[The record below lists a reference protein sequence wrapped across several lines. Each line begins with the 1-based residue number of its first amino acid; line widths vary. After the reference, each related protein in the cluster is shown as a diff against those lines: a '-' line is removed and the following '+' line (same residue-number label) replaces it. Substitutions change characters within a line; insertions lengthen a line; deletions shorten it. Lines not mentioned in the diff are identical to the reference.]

1 MPRISPKLIRQA
13 AQHSPLL
20 PPLLRAN
27 RTLDSAKQ
35 ELQWIQQLPKSQW
48 RLAVTKRAQ
57 LIPLQYI
64 LGTQPFGALDIVCRP
79 GALIPRWETEEWVGR
94 LVETL
99 REYKGQRLD
108 VMDVCTGTGCILLL
122 MDYGLREVV
131 EATFM
136 GTDVSEEALAVA
148 RENLRVYEEGGGG
161 VGGGVG
167 GGSGS
172 DRITFSHGDV
182 FVPINHK
189 YNLIVSNPPYIPR
202 EHFAGPQGAQKSVRL
217 YEPELALVGDTEFYT
232 SLVRNVIIPLE
243 CEGFVLELGYS
254 HQAMAV
260 AQAATEFKVAKYY
273 DSSANLRCVVGYRP
287 RGMLLC
293 LHKLCHEYIE

>member
-27 RTLDSAKQ
+27 RSLDSAKQ

-48 RLAVTKRAQ
+48 RLAVTQRAR

-94 LVETL
+94 LVESL
-99 REYKGQRLD
+99 REYQGQRLD

-122 MDYGLREVV
+122 MDYGLRELV

-148 RENLRVYEEGGGG
+148 RENLRAYGGGN
-161 VGGGVG
+161 GGDG
-167 GGSGS
+167 
-172 DRITFSHGDV
+172 RITFSHGDV

-189 YNLIVSNPPYIPR
+189 YHLIVSNPPYIPR
-202 EHFAGPQGAQKSVRL
+202 DHFVTPQGAQKSVRL
-217 YEPELALVGDTEFYT
+217 YEPEIALVGDTEFYT
-232 SLVRNVIIPLE
+232 SLVYNVIIPLE
-243 CEGFVLELGYS
+243 CQGFVLELGYS
-254 HQAMAV
+254 HQAEAV
-260 AQAATEFKVAKYY
+260 ARAVVQATTEFKVAKYY
-273 DSSANLRCVVGYRP
+273 DSSDNLRCVVGYRA
-287 RGMLLC
+287 RGTLLC
-293 LHKLCHEYIE
+293 LRQLCHEYIE